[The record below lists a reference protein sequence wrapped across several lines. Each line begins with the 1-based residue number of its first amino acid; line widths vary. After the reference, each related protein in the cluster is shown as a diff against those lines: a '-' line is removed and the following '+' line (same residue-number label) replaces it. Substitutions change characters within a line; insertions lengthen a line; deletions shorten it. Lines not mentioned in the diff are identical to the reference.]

1 MARRQLRH
9 PTKKSTTGKSVEARA
24 AKLAS
29 HAEQLAETSTDW
41 MEVFNGVFGPG
52 AMFSRLFPTQEERLA
67 FASTPQRQR
76 VFDLLHRLRERYGDR
91 QAVDEGSTT
100 ASGSFRLRLPSAL
113 HAALVAEAKQQGVS
127 LNQLCLAKLAV
138 QLTEAVRSRA
148 AS

>member
-1 MARRQLRH
+1 MARRRLRH
-9 PTKKSTTGKSVEARA
+9 PTKKSATGKSIEARA
-24 AKLAS
+24 AKLA
-29 HAEQLAETSTDW
+29 AQVERLAETSTDW

-67 FASTPQRQR
+67 FTSTPQRQR
-76 VFDLLHRLRERYGDR
+76 IFGLLHQLREQYGDR
-91 QAVDEGSTT
+91 KAEDEGVTT
-100 ASGSFRLRLPSAL
+100 ASGSFLLRLPSAL